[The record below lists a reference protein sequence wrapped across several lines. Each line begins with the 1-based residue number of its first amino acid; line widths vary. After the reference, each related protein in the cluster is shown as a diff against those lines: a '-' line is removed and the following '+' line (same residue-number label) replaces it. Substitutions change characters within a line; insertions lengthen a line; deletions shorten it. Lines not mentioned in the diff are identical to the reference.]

1 MTSKN
6 EETIEELSKI
16 KEDLKSNSKLTE
28 YTKNI
33 PDLEK
38 KSLTIVR
45 ELKGHF
51 SKIYAMCWSRD
62 SNYILTVSQDGTAKL
77 WDAEKG
83 KLFIAIPLRTSYNM
97 TCCLSPS
104 NQFTAT
110 GGLNNLCIIRKV
122 DFLRSQ
128 NENQSSKIYRE
139 LHDHGGYVSCIKFV
153 DEQFILSSS
162 GDSTCKFWDIEKG
175 RKLVTFSD
183 HTADVMDIDIH
194 YNQNVFLSGACD
206 ATSKLWDIRTGECEL
221 TFTGHQSDVN
231 CVKFH
236 PNYQAFG
243 TCSDDSTCKLFDL
256 RTTSQISEYTNEDTQ
271 QIGTTS
277 LDFSC
282 SGRLLFTSY
291 DDNLIRVWDVLKQ
304 KLHSVLNKHSSR
316 VSRLSVSYDGSALC
330 SAGWDKNIYVWA

>member
-62 SNYILTVSQDGTAKL
+62 SNYISSVSQGE
-77 WDAEKG
+77 WIIHDAEKG
-83 KLFIAIPLRTSYNM
+83 KIVQSFPV
-97 TCCLSPS
+97 TCSLNLALQFSPS
-104 NQFTAT
+104 NQFIAT
-110 GGLNNLCIIRKV
+110 GGLKDLCIIRKV
-122 DFLRSQ
+122 DFSGSQ

-139 LHDHGGYVSCIKFV
+139 LRNHRGYISCIKFI
-153 DEQFILSSS
+153 DENFLLSSS
-162 GDSTCKFWDIEKG
+162 GDTTCKFWDIEAG
-175 RKLVTFSD
+175 LENITFNG

-236 PNYQAFG
+236 PNYQAFV
-243 TCSDDSTCKLFDL
+243 TCSDDYTCKLFDL
-256 RTTSQISEYTNEDTQ
+256 RTSSQIAEYTNEDTQ
-271 QIGTTS
+271 QTDLTS

-291 DDNLIRVWDVLKQ
+291 ADNLIRVWDVLKQ
-304 KLHSVLNKHSSR
+304 KLHSVLNKHRSR

-330 SAGWDKNIYVWA
+330 SVGWDRNIYVWT